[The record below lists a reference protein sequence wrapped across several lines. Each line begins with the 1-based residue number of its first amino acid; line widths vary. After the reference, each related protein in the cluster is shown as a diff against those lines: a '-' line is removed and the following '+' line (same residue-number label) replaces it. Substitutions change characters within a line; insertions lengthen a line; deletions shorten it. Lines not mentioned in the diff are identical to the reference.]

1 MVAARARWLGA
12 LLCFIASIAAQGAP
26 APGEKIRF
34 DIPRQPLASALHE
47 FSRQSGHQLL
57 YSSEIVQTDL
67 VRALFGFHTIEEGL
81 AHLLQDSGLEFVIDG
96 QSSVALRRQRRS
108 LMPDLPPPGA
118 PPPTDQSTLGLLD
131 NSDVAIAEVIVEAR
145 RRVEN
150 LQQVP
155 VAVTALDSDEI
166 EVRSIQ
172 STEDLNARVPGVAV
186 NGGNFFG
193 RATGAFRVRGV
204 PGVAFYVD
212 GVVRSAA
219 EGLLMNVVD
228 VERVEVLRGPQGTTF
243 GKNAIGGAV
252 QYITQRPREQTTAN
266 FKTTLGSLSR
276 KDLTATLD
284 LPLGPTLFS
293 KLAAATLNRD
303 GYIDSTTSG
312 GALGDQ
318 EDQVAR
324 FDLLWRPSERF
335 EALLI
340 AEYIEQNSNGT
351 PATVWALNPVCPGDA
366 VPQNFVGSIPN
377 SLCIY
382 DAVGA
387 PARDEWLYGARK
399 EWKTAASAGLGN
411 SYSSLGGVIQLDW
424 RLSDRVQLKS
434 ISGYREL
441 EAFRDHDFDGTPIM
455 FYQAFSAALRDE
467 TSQELQVLYS
477 DSRLSGTTGLYYY
490 ADEYWSTRQNWV
502 ANELRFEPY
511 LSLRNALGGGFAG
524 YVPPIINS
532 LMLNRSEGWAIFSE
546 WTYRLTGKWSLSAGA
561 RYNHDDISQATYTP
575 AYVLPERCC
584 LPTRS
589 ARSAGP
595 AIPGQSGSATFTEV
609 SPRFS
614 VQYQWNPEIMTYYTY
629 SQGFSAGGF
638 TGGEIFFLP
647 NGGFGSYGP
656 ETLTNHE
663 IGVRTDLF
671 DRRLRLNATAFS
683 GEYDDIQINEEL
695 QQTPG
700 FLLTTNAG
708 EARIEGVEIE
718 GALTPNR
725 HLSLD
730 FSASWLDAAY
740 TQIGNARNL
749 RLDTPLAYAP
759 EFSYSVGVQFEW
771 SILGGAGLTARAD
784 YVWQDNVYSAPDI
797 NTRTRQPAYGVANAR
812 LAFRD
817 VSGRWEVSLA
827 GTNVLNQFYR
837 LTGFFLPADQIE
849 IGTPA
854 RPREWSLSVRY
865 ATH

>member
-1 MVAARARWLGA
+1 MVAGRAATVGA
-12 LLCFIASIAAQGAP
+12 LLFFIASIAAHGAP
-26 APGEKIRF
+26 APGEKVRF
-34 DIPRQPLASALHE
+34 DIPRQPLSGALHE

-57 YSSEIVQTDL
+57 YPSEIVQKDL
-67 VRALFGFHTIEEGL
+67 LRALFGYYTVEEGL

-96 QSSVALRRQRRS
+96 QGSVALRRER
-108 LMPDLPPPGA
+108 LALLPDVPRPIA
-118 PPPTDQSTLGLLD
+118 PPSEQSTTGLID
-131 NSDVAIAEVIVEAR
+131 TSDVAIAEVIVQAR
-145 RRVEN
+145 RRDEN

-155 VAVTALDSDEI
+155 VAVTALESDEI

-172 STEDLNARVPGVAV
+172 STDDLNARVPGVAV

-193 RATGAFRVRGV
+193 RSTGAFRVRGI

-212 GVVRSAA
+212 GVVHSSA
-219 EGLLMNVVD
+219 EGLLMNLVD
-228 VERVEVLRGPQGTTF
+228 AERVEVLRGPQGTTF

-252 QYITQRPREQTTAN
+252 QYLTQRPRDRTTAN
-266 FKTTLGSLSR
+266 FKTTLGSQSR

-293 KLAAATLNRD
+293 KIAVATLNRD
-303 GYIDSTTSG
+303 GYIENTQTG
-312 GALGDQ
+312 AALGDQ
-318 EDQVAR
+318 QDRVGR
-324 FDLLWRPSERF
+324 FDLLWRPAERF
-335 EALLI
+335 EARFI
-340 AEYIEQNSNGT
+340 AEYIKQDSNGT

-366 VPQNFVGSIPN
+366 VPHNFVGAVPN

-382 DAVGA
+382 QAIGA
-387 PARDEWLYGARK
+387 EVSNEWLYGARK
-399 EWKTAASAGLGN
+399 QWKTAASAGSGN
-411 SYSSLGGVIQLDW
+411 SYSSLGGIVQLDW

-441 EAFRDHDFDGTPIM
+441 EAFRDHDFDGTPFV
-455 FYQAFSAALRDE
+455 FYQAFSAVKRDE
-467 TSQELQVLYS
+467 TSQELQLLYS
-477 DSRLSGTTGLYYY
+477 DSRLSGTSGLYYY
-490 ADEYWSTRQNWV
+490 ADENWGTRQNWV
-502 ANELRFEPY
+502 ANELRFEPF
-511 LSLRNALGGGFAG
+511 LSLRNALGGGFAS

-532 LMLNRSEGWAIFSE
+532 LMQNRSEGWAIFTE
-546 WTYRLTGKWSLSAGA
+546 WAYRLTSKLTLSAGA
-561 RYNHDDISQATYTP
+561 RYNHDTISQATYTP
-575 AYVLPERCC
+575 AYVLPEQCC

-589 ARSAGP
+589 ADAAGP
-595 AIPGQSGSATFTEV
+595 PIPGQSGSATFTQL

-614 VQYQWNPEIMTYYTY
+614 IQYQWTPAIMTYYTY
-629 SQGFSAGGF
+629 SQGFGAGGF
-638 TGGEIFFLP
+638 TGGNIFFLP

-663 IGVRTDLF
+663 IGLRTDLF
-671 DRRLRLNATAFS
+671 GRRLRLNASAFS

-708 EARIEGVEIE
+708 AARIEGLEVE
-718 GALTPNR
+718 GVLTPNR
-725 HLSLD
+725 SLALN
-730 FSASWLDAAY
+730 FSASWLDARY

-759 EFSYSVGVQFEW
+759 ELSYSVGAQYEW
-771 SILGGAGLTARAD
+771 SIFGGAALTARGD
-784 YVWQDNVYSAPDI
+784 YVWQDDVYSAPDL
-797 NTRTRQPAYGVANAR
+797 NTRTRQPAYGVANVR

-837 LTGFFLPADQIE
+837 LNGFFLPADQIE
-849 IGTPA
+849 IGTLA